1 MNDLFPVD
9 YLVVGH
15 VSRDVEEDGYV
26 PGGTVVYSALAAQAM
41 GCRTAVLTSASA
53 DYDLT
58 DLFPGISVWNV
69 PAQQSTT
76 FKNTYHQGRR
86 QQQILALAATISAED
101 VPNEW
106 RRASI
111 VHLGPIA
118 NEIDPGLIDLFTNS
132 LVGLTPQGWYREWDD
147 QGRITPHEWQGATK
161 VMPLAAAV
169 IVSME
174 DIPDESTF
182 DQILQLSSL
191 VVLTQQA
198 GGCTIF
204 FRGESRQIL
213 APVVTEVNPTGAG
226 DIFATAFLI
235 RLHQTRGNPWE
246 AGDFANRVAAS
257 SVAND
262 SLDSKL
268 QAIKEIIGQEADY

>member
-1 MNDLFPVD
+1 VNDLVPVD

-15 VSRDVEEDGYV
+15 VSRDVKGDGYV
-26 PGGTVVYSALAAQAM
+26 AGGTVVYSALAAQAM
-41 GCRTAVLTSASA
+41 GCRTAVLTSTSP

-58 DLFPGISVWNV
+58 DLFPGISIRNI

-76 FKNTYHQGRR
+76 YKNTYHQGRR
-86 QQQILALAATISAED
+86 QQQILGVAAKITAEN
-101 VPNEW
+101 VPYEW

-118 NEIDPGLIDLFTNS
+118 NEIESDLIDLFTNS
-132 LVGLTPQGWYREWDD
+132 LVGLTPQGWYREWDER
-147 QGRITPHEWQGATK
+147 GRISSHEWSGATK

-169 IVSME
+169 IISME
-174 DIPDESTF
+174 DLPDKATF
-182 DQILQLSSL
+182 DRVLQLSPL

-204 FRGESRQIL
+204 FRGESRQIP

-226 DIFATAFLI
+226 DIFATAFLV
-235 RLHQTRGNPWE
+235 RLHQTKGNPWE
-246 AGDFANRVAAS
+246 AGDFANRVAAC

-268 QAIKEIIGQEADY
+268 QAIKEIIGQET